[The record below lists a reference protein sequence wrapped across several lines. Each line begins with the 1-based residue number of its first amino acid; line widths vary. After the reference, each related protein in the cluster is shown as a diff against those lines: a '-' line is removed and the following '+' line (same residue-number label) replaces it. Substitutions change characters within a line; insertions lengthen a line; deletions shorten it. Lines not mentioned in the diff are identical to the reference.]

1 MGQENTG
8 HICTSER
15 EELNQ
20 FSVPKCYLLAGDQS
34 FLFSRFPKKP
44 QVKTAA
50 RTFTDTLQFHFLC
63 CFYSMKCP
71 SVSLQN
77 KDTNLPNVK
86 ELQRIQNTFCVF
98 ILLVVMSSQ
107 TTNTEQFG
115 FFLELKTSVPTPNK
129 YLYKKLSECFIIKQL
144 KMIYI
149 CI

>member
-86 ELQRIQNTFCVF
+86 ELQRI
-98 ILLVVMSSQ
+98 
-107 TTNTEQFG
+107 
-115 FFLELKTSVPTPNK
+115 
-129 YLYKKLSECFIIKQL
+129 
-144 KMIYI
+144 
-149 CI
+149 